1 MIETII
7 VTYCVCDDLLKAAGH
22 RDDPQCRVTAAEVCT
37 IAIIAAREFGGNF
50 EKARIFLYEH
60 GYIPEMISKS
70 RLNRR
75 IHKLSNILLE
85 IHLMLTEVWKKLNTS
100 GVYLVDSFPVSVCQ
114 NIRISRCNIYKDEEF
129 RGYNASKRTYFYGL
143 KVHLITTADG
153 QPVEILLTPGNV
165 SDTKTLQLFNFN
177 LPKGSTIYGDKAY
190 TDYEIEDLLH
200 ECDEITLQP
209 IRKINH
215 KRQFDAC
222 VEFLQKTYRKGI
234 ETVNSMI
241 TKMFPK
247 SIHAVTAAG
256 FELKVFLFVLAHSFQ
271 FAA

>member
-1 MIETII
+1 MEEMIII
-7 VTYCVCDDLLKAAGH
+7 IYCICCDLLKAAGH
-22 RDDPQCRVTAAEVCT
+22 RDDPQCRVVDAAVCT
-37 IAIIAAREFGGNF
+37 LAIVAARMFCGNF
-50 EKARIFLYEH
+50 EKARRFLVEH
-60 GYIPEMISKS
+60 KYINEISRS

-75 IHKLSNILLE
+75 LHRLSPVFLE
-85 IHLMLTEVWKKLNTS
+85 ISEMLAEVWKTENTS
-100 GVYLVDSFPVSVCQ
+100 GVYLIDSFPVPVCH
-114 NIRISRCNIYKDEEF
+114 NIRISRCNIYTEEEF
-129 RGYNASKRTYFYGL
+129 RGYNACKRTYFYGL
-143 KVHLITTADG
+143 KVHLITTVDG
-153 QPVEILLTPGNV
+153 QPVEVLLTPGNV

-190 TDYEIEDLLH
+190 TDYKIEDLLL
-200 ECDEITLQP
+200 ECDGIELQP
-209 IRKINH
+209 IRKKNH

-241 TKMFPK
+241 TGMFPK